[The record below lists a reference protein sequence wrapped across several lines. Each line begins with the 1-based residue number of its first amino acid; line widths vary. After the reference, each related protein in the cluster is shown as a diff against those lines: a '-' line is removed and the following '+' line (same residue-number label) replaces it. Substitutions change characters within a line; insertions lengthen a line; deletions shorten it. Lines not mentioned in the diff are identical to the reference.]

1 MRRPRTAGMFV
12 GLLALPVAL
21 LGALP
26 AVGVAAL
33 RRAPVPAA
41 RRHPGG
47 AGPPQ
52 LHRGVKV
59 KVTGAAQ
66 GQLRPGTSAPVALTF
81 QNPNKHKVQMKRV
94 RVKIS
99 AIVAPN
105 ADAAHPC
112 TTADFAIRQM
122 PRRTLL
128 RLPAKR
134 TTDLAALGVPMEA
147 WPRLTMLNRPLNQD
161 GCKGAEAEAQVQGAR
176 AAEVNSMSTN
186 SRRRRRARPPAHRT
200 DVAGG
205 RGRRGVLE
213 HHGRRVRNRGHRQH
227 LGSHPRPRRRRRRSS
242 TPAARRRWS

>member
-26 AVGVAAL
+26 AVGWQLSDAL
-33 RRAPVPAA
+33 PFQQHDATREAQR
-41 RRHPGG
+41 
-47 AGPPQ
+47 PPQ

-66 GQLRPGTSAPVALTF
+66 GQLRPGTSAPVALKF

-99 AIVAPN
+99 AVVAPN

-134 TTDLAALGVPMEA
+134 TTDLAAMRVPMDA
-147 WPRLTMLNRPLNQD
+147 WPWLTMLNRPLNQD
-161 GCKGAEAEAQVQGAR
+161 GCKGAEVKLRFKAR
-176 AAEVNSMSTN
+176 
-186 SRRRRRARPPAHRT
+186 
-200 DVAGG
+200 G
-205 RGRRGVLE
+205 LKK
-213 HHGRRVRNRGHRQH
+213 
-227 LGSHPRPRRRRRRSS
+227 
-242 TPAARRRWS
+242 